1 MRILQVRFKNLNSL
15 VGEWQID
22 LTHPDFSA
30 DGIFAITGPTGAGK
44 TTILDAICLA
54 LYGRTPRLARI
65 NQGGNEIM
73 SRQTG
78 ECFAQVTFATQAGR
92 FRCHWSQHRARK
104 KPDGE
109 LQAPKHEIAAAASG
123 SIIASKL
130 REVAAA
136 VETTTGMDFDRFT
149 RSMLLAQGGFAAFLQ
164 AAPDE
169 RAPILEQITGTEIYS
184 RISIRIFERRGAER
198 KKLEALEAELAGLRL
213 LSAEE
218 EEQLQTG
225 LAEKTNREV
234 ELNQRIKTASDALS
248 WLDAMTRLE
257 QELARIA
264 TQKEE
269 LLSRRQTLAP
279 DLAKLE
285 RADRA
290 LELSGEYGALAALRQ
305 AQQAD
310 RQNLAA
316 ARQALPAREAA
327 LKQAGSDLERA
338 RTNLAGRKAA
348 QKEALPLIRQAR
360 ELDIKIAEKDRP
372 LKAGTEEIGAREKT
386 LAELKKRHTEAAR
399 LLAGEQQALAQCRQQ
414 QLKARADE
422 GLVEHLAGIEARCTA
437 LGEVEQQLSG
447 KKAELA
453 AAEKLARETRQDLH
467 QRDNDL
473 RIRQKQ
479 LATQQ
484 KALARKRQELERLL
498 AGRALPAWR
507 RRLLDLREKV
517 LGQEKFSA
525 ATQSLAQARGQLR
538 DQEPC
543 PLCGAREHPF
553 TSGNIPA
560 PDPELNGELT
570 QVTNLVQAA
579 EELESEL
586 TRLGEAL
593 AQSQAAASR
602 VEWESQAAGH
612 RHDSATRTLTR
623 LEREATELANRL
635 RQRQDELLVEV
646 APYGIRELTPANRER
661 VRDQLSARRRQWLDR
676 QKETAALEGRIAAW
690 QLRVG
695 HQDEELARTTAELQ
709 RLRQSLAALQAERDQ
724 LARERL
730 QLCAEQDPDRVE
742 ERLATALERA
752 EQDIA
757 AARQVLETA
766 ARERD
771 QLLSR
776 GKELEQALADRSAL
790 LQPAETAWRARLA
803 AAGFG
808 AETDYREACLPEEQR
823 QQLRRQAQQQAS
835 AESILAAAEH
845 DQTAQ
850 LAVQRARKLS
860 ELPRA
865 ELERQ
870 QDQGRQSLRQLQQ
883 EIGAIGQQLRDNQR
897 LRERQR
903 ERLQALVAQQRE
915 CERWNLLHELIG
927 SADGKKYRNFAQGL
941 TFEMMIGHANR
952 QLQKMTDRYLLL
964 RDEGQP
970 LELNVIDNYQA
981 GEIRSTK
988 NLSGGE
994 SFIVSL
1000 ALALGLSRMASRNVR
1015 VDSLFL
1021 DEGFGTLDDD
1031 ALETA
1036 LETLAGLRQDGK
1048 LIGVISHV
1056 PALKERIATRIRVI
1070 PQTGGRSIISGPGCG
1085 RVAAQTTAATSADP
1099 PHNNSPAPGSAT

>member
-22 LTHPDFSA
+22 LTHPDYSA

-92 FRCHWSQHRARK
+92 FLCHWSQHRARK

-109 LQAPKHEIAAAASG
+109 LQAPKHEIAAASG
-123 SIIASKL
+123 GIIASKL

-136 VETTTGMDFDRFT
+136 IEATTGMDFDRFT

-184 RISIRIFERRGAER
+184 RISIRVFERRGAER

-213 LSAEE
+213 LSPEE
-218 EEQLQTG
+218 EQQLQTG

-234 ELNQRIKTASDALS
+234 ELNQQIKTATDALS
-248 WLDAMTRLE
+248 WLDAITRLE
-257 QELARIA
+257 QELVRIA
-264 TQKEE
+264 AQKQN
-269 LLSRRQTLAP
+269 LLSRRQAFAP
-279 DLAKLE
+279 DQARLE

-290 LELSGEYGALAALRQ
+290 LELSGEYGTLAALRQ
-305 AQQAD
+305 AQRAD

-316 ARQALPAREAA
+316 AHQALPAREAA
-327 LKQAGSDLERA
+327 LKQAGGALERA
-338 RTNLAGRKAA
+338 RINLSGRKTA
-348 QKEALPLIRQAR
+348 QKEALPLIRQVR

-386 LAELKKRHTEAAR
+386 LADLKKHYTEAAR
-399 LLAGEQQALAQCRQQ
+399 LLASEQQALAQSRQQ

-422 GLVEHLAGIEARCTA
+422 GLVEHLAGIEARFTA
-437 LGEVEQQLSG
+437 LGEVEEQLRG
-447 KKAELA
+447 KRAELA
-453 AAEKLARETRQDLH
+453 TAEKLARETKQDHH

-473 RIRQKQ
+473 RVRQKQ
-479 LATQQ
+479 LAAEQ
-484 KALARKRQELERLL
+484 KSLARKRQELERLL

-517 LGQEKFSA
+517 MGQEKFSA
-525 ATQSLAQARGQLR
+525 ATQSLAQARNQLR

-553 TSGNIPA
+553 ATGNIPA
-560 PDPELNGELT
+560 PDPELSGELA
-570 QVTNLVQAA
+570 QVAKLVQAA

-593 AQSQAAASR
+593 TQSQAAASR
-602 VEWESQAAGH
+602 AERESQAAGH
-612 RHDSATRTLTR
+612 RQDSAAQTLTR
-623 LEREATELANRL
+623 LEREAAELANRL
-635 RQRQDELLVEV
+635 RQRQDELLAQV
-646 APYGIRELTPANRER
+646 APYGVRELAPENRQR

-676 QKETAALEGRIAAW
+676 QKETAALEGRIAAR

-695 HQDEELARTTAELQ
+695 HQDEEIARSTAELQ
-709 RLRQSLAALQAERDQ
+709 RQRQLLAALQAERDQ
-724 LARERL
+724 LTRERL
-730 QLCAEQDPDRVE
+730 QLFAERDPDRE
-742 ERLATALERA
+742 EESLATALEEA
-752 EQDIA
+752 DKEIA

-771 QLLSR
+771 QLLNR
-776 GKELEQALADRSAL
+776 GKELELVLADRSAL
-790 LQPAETAWRARLA
+790 LQPAETAWRAHLA
-803 AAGFG
+803 AAGFRT
-808 AETDYREACLPEEQR
+808 ETDYREACLSEEQR
-823 QQLRRQAQQQAS
+823 HQLRRQARQMIS
-835 AESILAAAEH
+835 DESILAATEQ

-850 LAVQRARKLS
+850 LAAQRAGKLS

-870 QDQGRQSLRQLQQ
+870 RDQGRQSLRQLQQ
-883 EIGAIGQQLRDNQR
+883 ELGAIGQQLRDNQR
-897 LRERQR
+897 LRERQM
-903 ERLQALVAQQRE
+903 ERIKALAAQQQE
-915 CERWNLLHELIG
+915 CGRWNLLHELIG

-964 RDEGQP
+964 RDEVQP

-1085 RVAAQTTAATSADP
+1085 PVAAQTTTAEAAEP
-1099 PHNNSPAPGSAT
+1099 RP